1 MASVLVI
8 GSSHVNRLQQYINN
22 HPAFDNFNLN
32 GHDTISLF
40 GISGGR
46 IKNNN
51 HCLSWENEIIRVS
64 SNRVLVQI
72 GGFVVRLPLAWRKK

>member
-8 GSSHVNRLQQYINN
+8 GISQVNRLQQYINN
-22 HPAFDNFNLN
+22 HPAFENFNLN
-32 GHDTISLF
+32 GHATVSLI
-40 GISGGR
+40 GITGGR

-64 SNRVLVQI
+64 PNRVLVQI
-72 GGFVVRLPLAWRKK
+72 G